1 MPTPSR
7 GACHPAAR
15 FTLSTLLWRKF
26 ALLVHRLQNAVGA
39 GRGGW
44 RVVLRHQ
51 IEVPAG
57 AAGLRQFDFELRVP
71 LVAIG
76 VDEPVLEQV
85 AGCVP
90 APPTRRLVEK
100 HGDITA
106 VRNPVVA
113 IVGAEFEGAIV
124 RLSRNTSQ
132 ARAIT

>member
-15 FTLSTLLWRKF
+15 FTLSTLPWRKF
-26 ALLVHRLQNAVGA
+26 ALLVHRLQNAIGA

-51 IEVPAG
+51 IEVPVG

-76 VDEPVLEQV
+76 SLNRFLNKSSPLY
-85 AGCVP
+85 
-90 APPTRRLVEK
+90 PPPQLV
-100 HGDITA
+100 GM
-106 VRNPVVA
+106 
-113 IVGAEFEGAIV
+113 
-124 RLSRNTSQ
+124 SR
-132 ARAIT
+132 